1 MGWVQWHLLSW
12 CTMLTLWNGVALKSW
27 RDMRIAAA
35 AIMKDGEVY
44 SLPPPARHHDV
55 LRHMVTLG
63 LQQTSGD
70 EQGFLT
76 ECGEFVRRKP
86 ALMIAEHAGQLNRK
100 QGPGT
105 YQGPELFSED
115 VW

>member
-1 MGWVQWHLLSW
+1 
-12 CTMLTLWNGVALKSW
+12 
-27 RDMRIAAA
+27 MRIAAA
-35 AIMKDGEVY
+35 AIMKGGQVY

-55 LRHMVTLG
+55 LRYMSTLG
-63 LQQTSGD
+63 LRQEGND

-86 ALMIAEHAGQLNRK
+86 AMMIAEHAGQLKRK

-115 VW
+115 LW